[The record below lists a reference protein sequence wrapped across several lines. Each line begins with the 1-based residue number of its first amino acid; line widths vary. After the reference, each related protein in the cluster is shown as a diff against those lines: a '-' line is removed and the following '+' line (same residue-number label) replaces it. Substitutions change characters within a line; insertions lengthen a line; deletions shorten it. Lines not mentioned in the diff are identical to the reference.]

1 MNFTRI
7 MRAQMHFASSRSGDF
22 ATPKRAPDVA
32 AHPSTGD
39 DAVDTDRPESSN
51 SSLVLVRKVRQ
62 PFILPQAW
70 KPRV

>member
-7 MRAQMHFASSRSGDF
+7 LRAQMHLIPSRSSDF
-22 ATPKRAPDVA
+22 ATPKRVPDVA

-39 DAVDTDRPESSN
+39 GAVDTDLPKSPN
-51 SSLVLVRKVRQ
+51 PSLILVRKGRQ

-70 KPRV
+70 KPRA

>member
-7 MRAQMHFASSRSGDF
+7 LRAQMHLASSRSGDF
-22 ATPKRAPDVA
+22 AAPTGIPDA
-32 AHPSTGD
+32 AESTSD
-39 DAVDTDRPESSN
+39 DAVDTDQPESPN
-51 SSLVLVRKVRQ
+51 SSLILVRKVRQ

>member
-7 MRAQMHFASSRSGDF
+7 LCARIHLASSRSGDF

-39 DAVDTDRPESSN
+39 DAVDTDQPESPN
-51 SSLVLVRKVRQ
+51 LSLVLVRKVRQ
-62 PFILPQAW
+62 TFILPQAW

>member
-7 MRAQMHFASSRSGDF
+7 LRAQMHLIPSRSGDF
-22 ATPKRAPDVA
+22 AAPKSAPDLA

-39 DAVDTDRPESSN
+39 DAVDTDLPKLPN

>member
-7 MRAQMHFASSRSGDF
+7 LRAQMHLIPSRSSDF
-22 ATPKRAPDVA
+22 ATPKRVPDVA

-39 DAVDTDRPESSN
+39 DAVDTDQPESPN
-51 SSLVLVRKVRQ
+51 SSLVLVRKVSQ

-70 KPRV
+70 KQRI